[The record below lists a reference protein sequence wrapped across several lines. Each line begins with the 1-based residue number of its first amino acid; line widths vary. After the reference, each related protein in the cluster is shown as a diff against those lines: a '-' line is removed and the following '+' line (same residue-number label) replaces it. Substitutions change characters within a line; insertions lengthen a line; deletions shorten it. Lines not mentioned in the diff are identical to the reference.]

1 MRERESEPLFK
12 RGLRDTLSS
21 QKNLFK
27 EKARLWKEGPENYL
41 KIKTTQQITD
51 QWKEEAEDWVCV
63 GVIQRN
69 GREATSESQIT
80 GRLRRAAFPDHLNPL
95 NGFYGEWDVY
105 MLSTPHREMYKLN
118 ESARKY

>member
-1 MRERESEPLFK
+1 MRCERERESEPLFE

-63 GVIQRN
+63 GVRLVRN
-69 GREATSESQIT
+69 GREATTVNHRSQAGLDVRPSQIT
-80 GRLRRAAFPDHLNPL
+80 
-95 NGFYGEWDVY
+95 
-105 MLSTPHREMYKLN
+105 
-118 ESARKY
+118 